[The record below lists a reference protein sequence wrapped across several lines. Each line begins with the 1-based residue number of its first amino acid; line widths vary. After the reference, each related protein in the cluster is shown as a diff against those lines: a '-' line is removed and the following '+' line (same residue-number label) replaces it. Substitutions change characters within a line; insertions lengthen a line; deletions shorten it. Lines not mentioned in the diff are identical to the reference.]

1 MFNYL
6 SAEIYKV
13 VRRPALWVCLAGIFA
28 GEVLLLYIERISS
41 SAVMNFAQGVIFV
54 PRLLM
59 VGFLAAFLISD
70 LVYSNQ
76 AKTGTMK
83 NEVAFGLTRLQIY
96 LGKLCS
102 MWVVSIV
109 AVVVVLAL
117 YLIPCYLLLDH
128 RAGVIEAM
136 WGLGASLLAALP
148 LWLGAQA
155 TCCALCFA
163 TRSEGLVWTL
173 SIGIFLAGSTI
184 VNIAVALLGLGPFGP
199 LCEFLVHMTSWLPDS
214 LCQVLFLIPEFNWE
228 GRYPELVSIS
238 VDIIQQ
244 CWIVGAFWVFVP
256 TFLSLSNFY
265 RKEIH

>member
-6 SAEIYKV
+6 SAEVYKV
-13 VRRPALWVCLAGIFA
+13 VRRPALWGWLAAIFA
-28 GEVLLLYIERISS
+28 GEVLLLYIACSDQS
-41 SAVMNFAQGVIFV
+41 GLMNFAQGVIFV

-59 VGFLAAFLISD
+59 IGFLAAFLICD

-76 AKTGTMK
+76 AKTGTLK

-102 MWVVSIV
+102 MWVVSLA

-128 RAGVIEAM
+128 SAGVIEAM

-173 SIGIFLAGSTI
+173 SIGIFLGGSTI
-184 VNIAVALLGLGPFGP
+184 VSIAVTLLGLGPFGP
-199 LCEFLVHMTSWLPDS
+199 LCEFLVHMSNWLPDS
-214 LCQVLFLIPEFNWE
+214 LCQVLHLIPTFNWE
-228 GRYPELVSIS
+228 GKYPELVSIS
-238 VDIIQQ
+238 VDIIQR